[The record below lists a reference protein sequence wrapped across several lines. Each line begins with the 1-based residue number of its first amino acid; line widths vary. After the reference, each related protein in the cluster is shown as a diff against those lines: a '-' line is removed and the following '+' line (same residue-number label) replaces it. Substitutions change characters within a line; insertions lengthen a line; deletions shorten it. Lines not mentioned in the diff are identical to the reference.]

1 MPQNV
6 GVVNWKIK
14 ADKTDN
20 ILEAEDK
27 SSHYFLYR
35 HMEKEKLQEH
45 SVTPFMLSISI
56 GY

>member
-20 ILEAEDK
+20 ILDAEDK
-27 SSHYFLYR
+27 SSHYYLYR

-45 SVTPFMLSISI
+45 SVTPFMLSISM